1 MAPEK
6 KSRRPTLRS
15 DETVDLMELGE
26 NSRRNNKKDKEEPPP
41 LDKPTDYNYEDEGGL
56 NVLDMLDVACSN
68 LSIVRD
74 FLLGCKEN
82 LNRRQTCLM
91 ACDITHQTL
100 QRLQVHLAENTVT
113 PTLAEVIRNTVNEAL
128 ASSVPILSAT
138 SAAPRNTN
146 VPTYSSIARTAAPR
160 NSTTGEQDSAT
171 KTAPKYKVI
180 VKPADN
186 CKGIQTSADTK
197 RILTSR
203 PPSDFGIRAEKI
215 VLCRDNAIRVES
227 TCPSVLKLGESEE
240 FKKLKLTAQPTTK
253 NWPKVQIFDIPENT
267 TKEQLEAT
275 LQEQNLPDSV
285 PETFVRKMFK
295 YGPKQDTGPTTWIV
309 ELHPLARQHLIN
321 AGRIFSSWRAHKVR
335 DFVAVTRCYLCQGFG
350 HIAKHCISQRVCG
363 YCNGTD
369 HESRNCR
376 HKDDPSQHK
385 CINCRRSQIKEYSH
399 HTASKCCPIY
409 KYRIQDAINETQ
421 YDVSDV

>member
-15 DETVDLMELGE
+15 DETEDLMELGE

-41 LDKPTDYNYEDEGGL
+41 LATPTDYDYHDENGY
-56 NVLDMLDVACSN
+56 NVLDMLDVSCSN

-82 LNRRQTCLM
+82 LNRRQTCLV

-197 RILTSR
+197 RTLT
-203 PPSDFGIRAEKI
+203 
-215 VLCRDNAIRVES
+215 
-227 TCPSVLKLGESEE
+227 
-240 FKKLKLTAQPTTK
+240 
-253 NWPKVQIFDIPENT
+253 
-267 TKEQLEAT
+267 
-275 LQEQNLPDSV
+275 
-285 PETFVRKMFK
+285 
-295 YGPKQDTGPTTWIV
+295 
-309 ELHPLARQHLIN
+309 
-321 AGRIFSSWRAHKVR
+321 
-335 DFVAVTRCYLCQGFG
+335 
-350 HIAKHCISQRVCG
+350 
-363 YCNGTD
+363 
-369 HESRNCR
+369 
-376 HKDDPSQHK
+376 
-385 CINCRRSQIKEYSH
+385 
-399 HTASKCCPIY
+399 
-409 KYRIQDAINETQ
+409 
-421 YDVSDV
+421 

>member
-6 KSRRPTLRS
+6 KSRRNTLKS
-15 DETVDLMELGE
+15 DETGDLMELGE
-26 NSRRNNKKDKEEPPP
+26 NSHRNNKKGKEVPPP
-41 LDKPTDYNYEDEGGL
+41 LATPTDYDYHDENGY
-56 NVLDMLDVACSN
+56 NVLDVLDVACSN
-68 LSIVRD
+68 LSIVRE

-82 LNRRQTCLM
+82 LHRRQTCLS
-91 ACDITHQTL
+91 ACDTTHQTL
-100 QRLQVHLAENTVT
+100 QRLQVHFAENTVP

-146 VPTYSSIARTAAPR
+146 VPTYSSIARTAAPS

-180 VKPADN
+180 VKPAVN

-203 PPSDFGIRAEKI
+203 PPSDYGIRAEKI

-350 HIAKHCISQRVCG
+350 HIAKHCISQRICG
-363 YCNGTD
+363 YCSGTD

-376 HKDDPSQHK
+376 HKDDSSQHK